1 MVKAHTQ
8 KRRKWGVMDDNITPI
23 GVKFKNPPSEDRMLE
38 IVSNRGCLHH
48 VYLIDAKT
56 HKIEC
61 AKCKLFF
68 EPMAVLLD
76 LAQAESRWRHSYD
89 RMKEASAKLEERKRC
104 KCEHCNK
111 ITRIK
116 I

>member
-1 MVKAHTQ
+1 ME
-8 KRRKWGVMDDNITPI
+8 DNITPI
-23 GVKFKNPPSEDRMLE
+23 GVKFKNPPTEDMMLKVVRTSTCFNH
-38 IVSNRGCLHH
+38 I
-48 VYLIDAKT
+48 YLIDPKT

-61 AKCKLFF
+61 EKCKLVF
-68 EPMAVLLD
+68 EPMAVLLE
-76 LAQAESRWRHSYD
+76 LAQAESRWHNSLE
-89 RMKEASAKLEERKRC
+89 RMKDASAKLEQKKRC